1 MGNSHV
7 TGHQG
12 AGLLAWENGQ
22 MDQEASVWLA
32 VYSGLDQEDNK
43 RKKRKKKKEKGLCVA
58 SCVALEERSL
68 GLGSMREFG
77 ECSAHGWE
85 KDPGSHYVGRV

>member
-1 MGNSHV
+1 M

-43 RKKRKKKKEKGLCVA
+43 RKKRKKKKRRRGFVWLPVLHLKKEAWV
-58 SCVALEERSL
+58 
-68 GLGSMREFG
+68 
-77 ECSAHGWE
+77 WE
-85 KDPGSHYVGRV
+85 A